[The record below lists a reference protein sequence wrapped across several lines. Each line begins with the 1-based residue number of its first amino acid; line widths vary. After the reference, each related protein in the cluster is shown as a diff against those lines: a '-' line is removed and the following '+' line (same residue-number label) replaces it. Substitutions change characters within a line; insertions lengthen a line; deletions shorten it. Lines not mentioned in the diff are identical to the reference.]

1 MDWIVAAAQQTT
13 SSSSPVWLSA
23 LLGGVGAM
31 MGGSITSLVAWRV
44 LSDTKSAR
52 RRAEERE
59 AAATISAAVLDVRQK
74 YRTVAMNTYR
84 VPKKFSTW
92 PEYFHS
98 LLGQAEIAVL
108 TFTNEDLRKR
118 LTGSLDL
125 LIWGAHDDQL
135 LHETRLTFPPVVA
148 YAAYSDVL
156 DCLGAHLRDEALPAP
171 TDTWTKAHSQL
182 QWQFEQVRRAE
193 AGE

>member
-1 MDWIVAAAQQTT
+1 MDWIVTATQQTA

-31 MGGSITSLVAWRV
+31 LGGSITSVVAWRV

-59 AAATISAAVLDVRQK
+59 ASAAISAALLKVRQK
-74 YRTVAMNTYR
+74 YKNDGMGTDRL
-84 VPKKFSTW
+84 PEGFDTW
-92 PEYFHS
+92 PDYFHS
-98 LLGQAEIAVL
+98 LLGEAEVAVL
-108 TFTNEDLRKR
+108 TFTDRGLRDR

-135 LHETRLTFPPVVA
+135 LHESRLSFPRVVA
-148 YAAYSDVL
+148 YAAYNDAL
-156 DCLGAHLRDEALPAP
+156 ACLGANLRNEPLPNP
-171 TDTWTKAHSQL
+171 TDTWTTAHRQL
-182 QWQFEQVRRAE
+182 QWQEEQVRRAE